1 MDGILN
7 VYKPQGITSF
17 SAVSRIRKFTGE
29 KRVGHAG
36 TLDPMATGVLPVL
49 VGRAAA
55 LQEMLSDHD
64 KSYRAGIK
72 LGIVTDTGD
81 ITGNA
86 VQSKEVSGV
95 SEQMFENALQ
105 GFVGK
110 IMQTPPMYSAIKING
125 ERLYDL
131 ARKGVEVE
139 RKPRQIEIYSASLV
153 ERLSEDEFVF
163 DVSCSKGTYIRTLCE
178 DIGEKLGIGACM
190 SSLERTVCGN
200 FSVTDSVSLDKV
212 EQMYKNG
219 DRDGIQSL
227 LVPAEKLFE
236 NSKKITLPPFY
247 SRLCSNGCEIY
258 LSKLGLPDSA
268 LTDSLFRVYTSD
280 NAFLGLAEIKDFPD
294 GRAIKVRYRL
304 G

>member
-17 SAVSRIRKFTGE
+17 SAVSRIRRFTGE

-72 LGIVTDTGD
+72 LGVVTDTGD
-81 ITGNA
+81 ITGN
-86 VQSKEVSGV
+86 VLKSKEASGV
-95 SEQMFENALQ
+95 SDEMFENVLKSFI
-105 GFVGK
+105 GR

-125 ERLYDL
+125 ERLYEL
-131 ARKGVEVE
+131 ARRGVEVE

-153 ERLSEDEFVF
+153 KRLSEDEFIF

-178 DIGEKLGIGACM
+178 DIGEKLGLGACM
-190 SSLERTVCGN
+190 SSLERRVCGD
-200 FSVTDSVSLDKV
+200 FCASDSVSLDSV

-219 DRDGIQSL
+219 DRDGIERL
-227 LVPAEKLFE
+227 LIPCEKLFE
-236 NSKKITLPPFY
+236 NSKKITLPQFY
-247 SRLCSNGCEIY
+247 SKLCSNGCEIY

-268 LTDSLFRVYTSD
+268 LAGSLFRVYTFD
-280 NAFLGLAEIKDFPD
+280 GKFLGLAETADFPD
-294 GRAIKVRYRL
+294 GRAIKIRYRL